1 MKAIYD
7 PETDTV
13 NFILRKG
20 FVKESDEL
28 REGIIVDYD
37 KEGRIISIEILDASM
52 HTTKPMEII
61 YECKKTTAKE

>member
-7 PETDTV
+7 PKTDTL

-20 FVKESDEL
+20 FVKESAEL

-37 KEGRIISIEILDASM
+37 KKAG
-52 HTTKPMEII
+52 
-61 YECKKTTAKE
+61 

>member
-7 PETDTV
+7 PETDTLT
-13 NFILRKG
+13 FILRKG
-20 FVKESDEL
+20 FAKESDEL
-28 REGIIVDYD
+28 REGVIVDYD
-37 KEGRIISIEILDASM
+37 KQGRIISIEILDSSL